1 MNDHAVTVRASSPD
15 SKRPG
20 PVLRK
25 LNAVKGGRISAAPI
39 RRSPGRALRG
49 SNGWSVLERERV
61 TGIRVE
67 LRFNRNAPQ
76 LPQSSGPHAVR
87 ADVREP
93 RSILWVILERT
104 RDLCK
109 GLRAN
114 SSERQRV

>member
-1 MNDHAVTVRASSPD
+1 MNDHAATVRAGAPD

-25 LNAVKGGRISAAPI
+25 LTAVQGGRISAAPI
-39 RRSPGRALRG
+39 KRSPARALRG

-67 LRFNRNAPQ
+67 LRFNRDAPHVRQ
-76 LPQSSGPHAVR
+76 LSGPQPVQVP
-87 ADVREP
+87 VREP
-93 RSILWVILERT
+93 RSIFWVILERA

-114 SSERQRV
+114 SSAGQRA

>member
-1 MNDHAVTVRASSPD
+1 MNDLAATVRASSPD
-15 SKRPG
+15 SKRPV

-25 LNAVKGGRISAAPI
+25 LSVVKGGRISAAPI
-39 RRSPGRALRG
+39 MRSPGRALRG

-76 LPQSSGPHAVR
+76 LRQPSGPQAVR
-87 ADVREP
+87 AHLREP
-93 RSILWVILERT
+93 RSIVWVILERA

-109 GLRAN
+109 GLRAR
-114 SSERQRV
+114 SSEGQRV

>member
-1 MNDHAVTVRASSPD
+1 MNDHAATVRAGAPD

-25 LNAVKGGRISAAPI
+25 LTAVQGGRISAAPI
-39 RRSPGRALRG
+39 KRSPARALRG

-67 LRFNRNAPQ
+67 LRFNRDAPQ
-76 LPQSSGPHAVR
+76 LQQLSGPQPVQVP
-87 ADVREP
+87 VREP
-93 RSILWVILERT
+93 RSIFWMILERA

-114 SSERQRV
+114 SSAGQRA

>member
-1 MNDHAVTVRASSPD
+1 MNDHAATVRASSPD
-15 SKRPG
+15 SKRPV

-25 LNAVKGGRISAAPI
+25 LSAVKGGRISAAPLE
-39 RRSPGRALRG
+39 RSPGRALRG

-76 LPQSSGPHAVR
+76 LRQPSGPHAVR
-87 ADVREP
+87 AHLRES
-93 RSILWVILERT
+93 RSILWVILERA

-114 SSERQRV
+114 GSVGQRV

>member
-1 MNDHAVTVRASSPD
+1 MNNHAATVRASLPG

-20 PVLRK
+20 PVLTK
-25 LNAVKGGRISAAPI
+25 LSVVQGGRLSGAPI
-39 RRSPGRALRG
+39 KRSPGRGLLG

-76 LPQSSGPHAVR
+76 LRQLSGPQLVHVQS
-87 ADVREP
+87 REP
-93 RSILWVILERT
+93 RSIFWVILERA

-109 GLRAN
+109 SLRAR
-114 SSERQRV
+114 SSEGQQV